1 MKTNLLTACG
11 LVIALT
17 ACHQSKEL
25 KMGSYAYDARF
36 LAEHGIQYVEL
47 TSSDGRSKVMLA
59 PDWQGRV
66 GYASAAGGGRI
77 TDSSNRA
84 RKVNSLTP

>member
-47 TSSDGRSKVMLA
+47 TSSDGR
-59 PDWQGRV
+59 
-66 GYASAAGGGRI
+66 
-77 TDSSNRA
+77 
-84 RKVNSLTP
+84 